1 MRGEDPGI
9 LSALLMLA
17 LIATAFALLV
27 GGGGG
32 AKALWRGVGYVV
44 ARMAAMSAKLAARL
58 AVLVGLGLID
68 FVVTSWIVAYHLA
81 TVVRAHE
88 VPDDVA
94 GLWWRCLDRA
104 SRLLAV

>member
-1 MRGEDPGI
+1 MHAQEPGA

-17 LIATAFALLV
+17 MIATAFALLL
-27 GGGGG
+27 GGTGL
-32 AKALWRGVGYVV
+32 AAALWRGVGRLF
-44 ARMAAMSAKLAARL
+44 ARATSIGAKLSARL

-68 FVVTSWIVAYHLA
+68 LFVTSWVAAYHLA

-104 SRLLAV
+104 ARLLAL